1 MLEEYSEIII
11 SDKKEITNS
20 FSNLILEKS
29 EILLIS
35 NPKYFENLIKKLYGN
50 FHNCLQFYQAL
61 LMNS

>member
-20 FSNLILEKS
+20 LSNLILEKS

-35 NPKYFENLIKKLYGN
+35 NPKYFENLIKKII
-50 FHNCLQFYQAL
+50 HNCLQFYQAL

>member
-11 SDKKEITNS
+11 SDKREITSS

-35 NPKYFENLIKKLYGN
+35 NPKYFENLIKKIIWK
-50 FHNCLQFYQAL
+50 F
-61 LMNS
+61 S